1 MKINVKVE
9 KYLKERFGSETKLK
23 DMERLGEGVHGAA
36 YLLRFSTLHEEQCLI
51 MKTLFP
57 SRFGHDHYSD
67 RAQVLLL
74 ANANYND
81 MPKHIKAVALPI

>member
-1 MKINVKVE
+1 MAFKAKVDN
-9 KYLKERFGSETKLK
+9 YLKARFGPRTLLK
-23 DMERLGEGVHGAA
+23 GIEELGEGVHGAA
-36 YLLRFSTLHEEQCLI
+36 YLLEFQTDQGENRLI

-74 ANANYND
+74 A
-81 MPKHIKAVALPI
+81 